1 MEIEVNRLGN
11 LILLPPGINGK
22 AGYKSFREKKKI
34 YQMDNN
40 LLQVGEILE
49 ETSWNGKRFGK
60 EKKECFLGLKR
71 TGDK

>member
-1 MEIEVNRLGN
+1 MEIEVNRLG
-11 LILLPPGINGK
+11 ILFITINGK

-49 ETSWNGKRFGK
+49 ETSWNGKKIR
-60 EKKECFLGLKR
+60 EREERMLSWTKKNWG
-71 TGDK
+71 